1 MLQPNTMCMAFPW
14 QKANPCTIPIVSD
27 EMRRAAKF
35 PGMNIAPFIA
45 RHPVAFSF
53 GAIGSIAVL
62 VNFAPIF
69 NQTRHGFTQSFDKR
83 MKTQVPQPFA
93 ILFKTLGA
101 TCAFIKCSD
110 YAVAHE
116 IDAPFFLKDKAI
128 WLILI
133 VEGLLMGW
141 HIGTAIAPVMY
152 DPLMTMF
159 QLIWSTFAG
168 LVADVRSLINQIRK
182 TKSQIEP

>member
-1 MLQPNTMCMAFPW
+1 
-14 QKANPCTIPIVSD
+14 
-27 EMRRAAKF
+27 
-35 PGMNIAPFIA
+35 
-45 RHPVAFSF
+45 
-53 GAIGSIAVL
+53 
-62 VNFAPIF
+62 
-69 NQTRHGFTQSFDKR
+69 

-101 TCAFIKCSD
+101 ICAFIKCMD
-110 YAVAHE
+110 YADAHE

-128 WLILI
+128 WLILF